1 MHQHF
6 PAADNGECRKEI
18 ITWKVINWCEYDGIS
33 DATRV
38 ERDGNGDG
46 NVDDG
51 EYCSTGG
58 TLVYQPN
65 NMITYPSTGFYEYK
79 QQVKIFDD
87 VAPEVSY
94 AGLTKF
100 CGGDLDE
107 DPCTGQVDIEI
118 DVTELCTQQI
128 TTTWEISAFSSSF
141 GNADLNGSG
150 SISLRLPLGTHTA
163 RFQVSDDCGNTSQL
177 DITFSIVDCKAPTP
191 VCHNGLSIDVMPLAG
206 MVELWAV
213 DFDASSFDYCSDFIF
228 RANVVE
234 DQNGDGIITADD
246 YVTVLPPSDRIVVDC
261 DDVANGLTMV
271 QLWVAEQ
278 DGTADDSC
286 ADNQDNDFCVT
297 FVEVQDNNG
306 VCSGSKVG
314 LGGKIAN
321 ENNES
326 VQDVSIEVNNSSSLM
341 GNVITDAT
349 GEYEFTNL
357 PLGGDYT
364 VTPMRNDDITNGVST
379 FDLVLISKH
388 ILNVQLLDSPY
399 KILAADANRSSS
411 VSTLDLV
418 AIRKA
423 VLRVANTFP
432 NNTSWRFV
440 DKGQI
445 LNSTNPWSATIRE
458 VINRNNLRSNQ
469 SR

>member
-1 MHQHF
+1 M
-6 PAADNGECRKEI
+6 
-18 ITWKVINWCEYDGIS
+18 
-33 DATRV
+33 
-38 ERDGNGDG
+38 
-46 NVDDG
+46 
-51 EYCSTGG
+51 
-58 TLVYQPN
+58 
-65 NMITYPSTGFYEYK
+65 YK
-79 QQVKIFDD
+79 RQ
-87 VAPEVSY
+87 
-94 AGLTKF
+94 
-100 CGGDLDE
+100 
-107 DPCTGQVDIEI
+107 
-118 DVTELCTQQI
+118 
-128 TTTWEISAFSSSF
+128 
-141 GNADLNGSG
+141 
-150 SISLRLPLGTHTA
+150 
-163 RFQVSDDCGNTSQL
+163 
-177 DITFSIVDCKAPTP
+177 
-191 VCHNGLSIDVMPLAG
+191 
-206 MVELWAV
+206 
-213 DFDASSFDYCSDFIF
+213 
-228 RANVVE
+228 
-234 DQNGDGIITADD
+234 DD

-326 VQDVSIEVNNSSSLM
+326 VQDVSIEVNNNSSLM

-349 GEYEFTNL
+349 GDYEFNNL

-388 ILNVQLLDSPY
+388 ILNAQLLDSPY

-440 DKGQI
+440 DKDQT
-445 LNSTNPWSATIRE
+445 LNSTNPWSATILSL
-458 VINRNNLRSNQ
+458 IHI
-469 SR
+469 